1 MRYHLTPV
9 RMAITKNKNKTN
21 QKTENN
27 KGLWEHEE
35 IGTLVQFW
43 WKSKVMQ
50 LLWKMYRGSSKN
62 FFKKYLMIQQFHL
75 WVFIQKN
82 WKQDLEEVFAL
93 PCLLQHY

>member
-43 WKSKVMQ
+43 
-50 LLWKMYRGSSKN
+50 
-62 FFKKYLMIQQFHL
+62 
-75 WVFIQKN
+75 
-82 WKQDLEEVFAL
+82 
-93 PCLLQHY
+93 